1 MCIENRIKVTKGRVV
16 AWKIFSRRNKR
27 LCGLLG
33 FSYKIGKLYTTSR
46 HAGFQAFVNREDAE
60 KAITLAW
67 VGYVVRKVYLYQAAQ
82 GIIKRMARES
92 NDKPGW
98 TAKKI
103 RVPKLRK

>member
-1 MCIENRIKVTKGRVV
+1 MITPQHFE
-16 AWKIFSRRNKR
+16 A
-27 LCGLLG
+27 
-33 FSYKIGKLYTTSR
+33 
-46 HAGFQAFVNREDAE
+46 FQAFVNREDAE
-60 KAITLAW
+60 KAITLVW

-82 GIIKRMARES
+82 GIIKRMDRES